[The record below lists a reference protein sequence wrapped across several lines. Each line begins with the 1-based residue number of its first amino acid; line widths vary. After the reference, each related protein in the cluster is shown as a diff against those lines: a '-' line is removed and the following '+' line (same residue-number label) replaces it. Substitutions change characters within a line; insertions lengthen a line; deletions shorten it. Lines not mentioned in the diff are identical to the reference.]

1 MNYRGFRNKFIEYEL
16 FKRYSIFIFRYPY
29 IMRLNKYIAHNST
42 YSRREADR
50 LVFEGKVIVNG
61 QTAKIPAIDVD
72 SDTKISINGRYLKKR
87 EDYTILVYNKP
98 KGELVTKRDPKGRK
112 TIFHSL
118 PTRYR
123 GFSPVGRLDYASEGV
138 LILSDAIDI
147 VDRLMTSSLERVY
160 KIKVS
165 GAITQRV
172 VQAMERGVEIK
183 GSKSGAHEATAITEM
198 SIPSFN
204 WFKIIKSGRNFSTL
218 KVSISEGKNRELRRF
233 FGEFDLDVLDLKR
246 VSYGW
251 VNLNALPTGKKRYF
265 STEEYDELREFLQ
278 SKKDNEKKSR

>member
-1 MNYRGFRNKFIEYEL
+1 
-16 FKRYSIFIFRYPY
+16 
-29 IMRLNKYIAHNST
+29 MRLNKYIAHNST

-50 LVFEGKVIVNG
+50 LIFDGKVIVNG
-61 QTAKIPAIDVD
+61 QVAKIPAIDVN

-87 EDYTILVYNKP
+87 EDYTVLVYNKP
-98 KGELVTKRDPKGRK
+98 KGELVTKSDPKGRK

-118 PTRYR
+118 ATRYR

-147 VDRLMTSSLERVY
+147 VDRLMRSSLERVY

-183 GSKSGAHEATAITEM
+183 GSTSGAHQATTITEM
-198 SIPSFN
+198 IIPPFN
-204 WFKIIKSGRNFSTL
+204 WFKVIKSGRNFSTL

-233 FGEFDLDVLDLKR
+233 FGEFDLDILDLKR
-246 VSYGW
+246 VSYGFI
-251 VNLNALPTGKKRYF
+251 NLNALPTGKKRYF
-265 STEEYDELREFLQ
+265 TAEEYDMLREFLQ
-278 SKKDNEKKSR
+278 SEKDKDDF

>member
-1 MNYRGFRNKFIEYEL
+1 
-16 FKRYSIFIFRYPY
+16 
-29 IMRLNKYIAHNST
+29 MRLNKYIAHNST

-50 LVFEGKVIVNG
+50 LVFEGKVVVNG
-61 QTAKIPAIDVD
+61 QTAKTPAVDVD
-72 SDTKISINGRYLKKR
+72 SDTKISINGRYVKKR

-98 KGELVTKRDPKGRK
+98 KGELVTKSDPKGRK

-118 PTRYR
+118 ATRYR

-172 VQAMERGVEIK
+172 VQAMERGVEIQ
-183 GSKSGAHEATAITEM
+183 GSKSGAHEATAITDM
-198 SIPSFN
+198 SIPPFN
-204 WFKIIKSGRNFSTL
+204 WFNVIKSGRNFSTL

-233 FGEFDLDVLDLKR
+233 FGEFDLEVLDLKR

-265 STEEYDELREFLQ
+265 TTEEYDSLRDFLA
-278 SKKDNEKKSR
+278 NEKKRESKEKNKIIEEDF